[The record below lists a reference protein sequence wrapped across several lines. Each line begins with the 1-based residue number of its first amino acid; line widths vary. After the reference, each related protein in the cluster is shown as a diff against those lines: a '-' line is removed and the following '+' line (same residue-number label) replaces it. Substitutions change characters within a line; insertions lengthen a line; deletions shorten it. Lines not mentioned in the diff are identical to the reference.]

1 MASDEP
7 WGRSSRDVSE
17 LQEGS
22 MTPGTAK
29 TLLGA
34 LCVSFLIACSGTDG
48 LVGVPDPGAPARLT
62 FADVGFAGGQGLR
75 TTITLD
81 SAGSSYTF
89 TTCTESVGVPCEQTR
104 EERSGSTPLQL
115 RDQLFARAA
124 SGDFRRL
131 KNAYHRA
138 SATIPPDPYNAV
150 LTITANERT
159 RTMTWEKGASVPA
172 LLTSF
177 VCHLRAAAGELI
189 TCQPL

>member
-1 MASDEP
+1 MT
-7 WGRSSRDVSE
+7 SR
-17 LQEGS
+17 
-22 MTPGTAK
+22 TAGK
-29 TLLGA
+29 LLGA
-34 LCVSFLIACSGTDG
+34 SCVSFLIACSGTDG
-48 LVGVPDPGAPARLT
+48 LVGSPDPGAPARLT

-75 TTITLD
+75 TTITID

-89 TTCTESVGVPCEQTR
+89 ITCTESAGVTCDQTR
-104 EERSGSTPLQL
+104 EERSGSTPVQL
-115 RDQLFARAA
+115 REQLFARTA

-131 KNAYHRA
+131 KNSYRRA
-138 SATIPPDPYNAV
+138 SATIPPDPYDAV

-159 RTMTWEKGASVPA
+159 RTITWEKGAIVPA